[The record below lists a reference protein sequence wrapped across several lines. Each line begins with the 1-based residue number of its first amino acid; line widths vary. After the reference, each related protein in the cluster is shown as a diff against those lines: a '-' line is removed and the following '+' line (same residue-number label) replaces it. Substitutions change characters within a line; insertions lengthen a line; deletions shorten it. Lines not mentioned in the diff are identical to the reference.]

1 MIVYSGLDRWLG
13 GRLPSQR
20 QPADN
25 PGTLMLLPSR
35 QFVAILALS
44 GISACASS
52 GAVPAPF
59 PAPGRSSAP
68 AVSPSSPA
76 APSAAAV
83 VATALSLKG
92 TPYRNGGST
101 PSGFDCSGF
110 VWYVFGVHGIAV
122 PRTVA
127 DQFRAGRG
135 VRPDELRAGDLVFFD
150 TAGSSA
156 SHVGV
161 VVGPDA
167 FVHAPSSRGQV
178 RVEQLSARYWS
189 SRYAGARRLTQYKV
203 NNAQ

>member
-1 MIVYSGLDRWLG
+1 MA
-13 GRLPSQR
+13 GRPLPSQR

-44 GISACASS
+44 GDFGLRLVWRRA
-52 GAVPAPF
+52 APF
-59 PAPGRSSAP
+59 PAPGRSSAARGVALVTRG
-68 AVSPSSPA
+68 AVGCRSRWLPRSRSR
-76 APSAAAV
+76 
-83 VATALSLKG
+83 G

-110 VWYVFGVHGIAV
+110 VWYVFGAARHRGAAHGCGSV
-122 PRTVA
+122 PGRPR
-127 DQFRAGRG
+127 RASGRASS
-135 VRPDELRAGDLVFFD
+135 RA
-150 TAGSSA
+150 TWCSSTRQAPPPPTSGSS
-156 SHVGV
+156 SG
-161 VVGPDA
+161 GDA

>member
-1 MIVYSGLDRWLG
+1 M
-13 GRLPSQR
+13 P
-20 QPADN
+20 
-25 PGTLMLLPSR
+25 LPSR
-35 QFVAILALS
+35 QFLAILALS
-44 GISACASS
+44 GVLACASS

-59 PAPGRSSAP
+59 PAPGRSP
-68 AVSPSSPA
+68 AAAASPA

-92 TPYRNGGST
+92 TPYRNGGNT

-110 VWYVFGVHGIAV
+110 VWYVFGVHGIGV

-127 DQFRAGRG
+127 DQFRTGRG
-135 VRPDELRAGDLVFFD
+135 VRPDELRPGDLVFFD

-161 VVGPDA
+161 VVGSDA

-189 SRYAGARRLTQYKV
+189 SRYVGARRLTR
-203 NNAQ
+203 